1 MRAATYCRVSTAEQ
15 AQHGTSIDDQR
26 TRTKSYIEAKG
37 WTLVEEYVDEGVSG
51 SLARRPALD
60 RLMAAARNGDIDV
73 IVTTKLDRFGR
84 SVSHLSSVIP
94 HLEDLGVA
102 FVSIV
107 ESLDGTTATGRLMR
121 NILASFAEFER
132 EQITERMVTGQQNVA
147 RAGGSAGGPPPFG
160 YRVVKG
166 DRMSR
171 LAIDDDEAEV
181 VRTAVELVLDH
192 GLSTWETADR
202 LNALGLTP
210 RKSASWSPTNV
221 LRLLRTETIAGR
233 WHRGEIGIEIPLI
246 ITPERFESLQIALRA
261 TATGPKRP
269 ERYYL
274 LSGLTTAVCG
284 GRLTGLWRK
293 DRQRRYYRCS
303 ESTPDRRKGS
313 GPCGC
318 RSILA
323 DDIEFVVKE
332 ALTDLLSRPE
342 YLMRIASDFIAE
354 RAEQMGPQ
362 RDQLA
367 TIDDK
372 VAAMESA
379 ITDQAAALLK
389 EGMDAKRVQAITSKL
404 EDELA
409 ALYRHRR
416 QLEAWQTEGRAKV
429 DRATELAGLAEVANT
444 RLGELSDQEWRQV
457 LELLDVEIRVTE
469 GPTRSAPARIALS
482 GTIPEMLSGRGE
494 VADGELQHPFAEVTV
509 SEPIPFWL
517 QIEVA

>member
-26 TRTKSYIEAKG
+26 GRTRSYIEAKG
-37 WTLVEEYVDEGVSG
+37 WTLVEEYVDQGVSG

-60 RLMAAARNGDIDV
+60 RLMAAARNGDVDV

-84 SVSHLSSVIP
+84 SVSHLSTVIP

-102 FVSIV
+102 FVSIA

-132 EQITERMVTGQQNVA
+132 EQITERMVTGQENVA
-147 RAGGSAGGPPPFG
+147 RAGGTAGGPPPFG
-160 YRVVKG
+160 YRIVGG

-171 LAIDDDEAEV
+171 LEIDDDEAGV

-192 GLSTWETADR
+192 GLSTWDAAER

-210 RKSASWSPTNV
+210 RKATNWSPTNL
-221 LRLLRTETIAGR
+221 LRLLKTETIAGR
-233 WHRGEIGIEIPLI
+233 WHRGEIPIEIPPI
-246 ITPERFESLQIALRA
+246 VTPERYESLQIALRA
-261 TATGPKRP
+261 TSTGTKPP
-269 ERYYL
+269 ERFYL
-274 LSGLTTAVCG
+274 VSGLTTSFCG

-303 ESTPDRRKGS
+303 ESTPDRRKGAS
-313 GPCGC
+313 PCGC
-318 RSILA
+318 RSIPA
-323 DDIEFVVKE
+323 DDLEYVVKE
-332 ALTDLLSRPE
+332 AITRLLSHPE
-342 YLMRIASDFIAE
+342 QLMRIAGDYIHQ
-354 RAEQMGPQ
+354 RAEELGPQ

-367 TIDDK
+367 TIDEK
-372 VAAMESA
+372 IAAMEST

-389 EGMDAKRVQAITSKL
+389 EGMEAKRVHAITSKL

-416 QLEAWQTEGRAKV
+416 QLEAWQAEGRAKV

-444 RLGELSDQEWRQV
+444 RLHQLRDQEWRQV
-457 LELLDVEIRVTE
+457 LELLDVEIEVTE
-469 GPTRSAPARIALS
+469 GPTRSTPAKIALS
-482 GTIPEMLSGRGE
+482 GTIPEMLSHGE

-509 SEPIPFWL
+509 TEPIPFWL
-517 QIEVA
+517 EIEVA